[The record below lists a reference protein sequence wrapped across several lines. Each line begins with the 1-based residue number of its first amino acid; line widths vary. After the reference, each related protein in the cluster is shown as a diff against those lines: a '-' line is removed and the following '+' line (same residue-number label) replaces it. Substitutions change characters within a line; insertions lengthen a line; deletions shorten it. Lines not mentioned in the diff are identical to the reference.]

1 MRTGN
6 SCGRT
11 VNRFVIRLIDWVTI
25 VRQGNRRL
33 PASPLRLR
41 PRRPPALWLAGMNV
55 LTTPVRALSVTTA
68 AVVLL
73 SAAVSLA
80 PMWDRTI
87 FVKSL
92 FEALNTNPALLQG
105 L

>member
-33 PASPLRLR
+33 LASPLRRR

-55 LTTPVRALSVTTA
+55 LATPARALSVTTA
-68 AVVLL
+68 AVVLS

-80 PMWDRTI
+80 PMWDRAI

-92 FEALNTNPALLQG
+92 LEALNTNPALLQG